1 MNYKSE
7 ANRDLIITRLPVL
20 AIRDVQY
27 PLTEAKAD
35 YDTMGPGA
43 PAIWEDV
50 GLTKPDFF
58 GVAKANGL
66 WPASSNQGFSNILFK
81 WGLGPVETDR
91 HHRIRFANFSEAKT
105 APMSDSFNGASA
117 ASRLNPSQLYVVPIA
132 QHPLGWDYSQPTP
145 ADDGGTDGK
154 ATALK
159 RDRPAAGAAGD
170 QDEAG
175 LGDLFR
181 SDETPSKRQ
190 AATSASLS
198 SHGESEVKLEVG
210 SI

>member
-1 MNYKSE
+1 
-7 ANRDLIITRLPVL
+7 
-20 AIRDVQY
+20 
-27 PLTEAKAD
+27 
-35 YDTMGPGA
+35 MGPGA

-50 GLTKPDFF
+50 GLTEPDFF

-66 WPASSNQGFSNILFK
+66 WPASSNQGFINILFK

-91 HHRIRFANFSEAKT
+91 HHRIRFANFSEACKT
-105 APMSDSFNGASA
+105 APMSDSFNVA
-117 ASRLNPSQLYVVPIA
+117 AAAARLIPIQLYIVPTA
-132 QHPLGWDYSQPTP
+132 EHPLGWDYSQPTP
-145 ADDGGTDGK
+145 ADDGGIDGK

-159 RDRPAAGAAGD
+159 RDRPAAGATGD

-175 LGDLFR
+175 LGFLFR

-190 AATSASLS
+190 AATSASSS
-198 SHGESEVKLEVG
+198 SHGESEVELEVG

>member
-1 MNYKSE
+1 MAPPQLQGSIQ
-7 ANRDLIITRLPVL
+7 ANSMSCPQLSIRLGG
-20 AIRDVQY
+20 
-27 PLTEAKAD
+27 T
-35 YDTMGPGA
+35 T
-43 PAIWEDV
+43 
-50 GLTKPDFF
+50 
-58 GVAKANGL
+58 
-66 WPASSNQGFSNILFK
+66 
-81 WGLGPVETDR
+81 
-91 HHRIRFANFSEAKT
+91 
-105 APMSDSFNGASA
+105 
-117 ASRLNPSQLYVVPIA
+117 LNC
-132 QHPLGWDYSQPTP
+132 QPTP

-159 RDRPAAGAAGD
+159 RDGPAAGAAGD

-190 AATSASLS
+190 AATSASSS